1 MKARFICKDARL
13 YLYPC
18 YFMHQSI
25 PAAPNATPPPPLH
38 SGLLRGICCPC
49 QSRGWGICKF
59 CAVRGPGICQ
69 PRGLSWAFVTH
80 AVSYQNITTPM
91 ILLTERK
98 QIGSSVMGRKNWRG
112 CKGMFLIL
120 CMHFLHCLLSQNY
133 IAVHSEI
140 GSYRRESTF
149 FGYWIKFTIHKI

>member
-1 MKARFICKDARL
+1 MPGYVYIPVTLCISQFQLRLPPSPRPLRATARHL
-13 YLYPC
+13 L
-18 YFMHQSI
+18 
-25 PAAPNATPPPPLH
+25 PLSVPGVGH
-38 SGLLRGICCPC
+38 LQILCC
-49 QSRGWGICKF
+49 
-59 CAVRGPGICQ
+59 RGPGICQ

-98 QIGSSVMGRKNWRG
+98 QIGSSVMDRKNWRG

-133 IAVHSEI
+133 IAKSGAIDVNQRFLVI
-140 GSYRRESTF
+140 ESNLLF
-149 FGYWIKFTIHKI
+149 IKYNFTALY